1 MIKLEELLKD
11 EREEEIFDLKAT
23 ISTLAKDGQVQS
35 AEIRHTG
42 RGGTSSSTPSCG
54 SGYMLQF

>member
-1 MIKLEELLKD
+1 MIKLEELLID
-11 EREEEIFDLKAT
+11 EREEEIFDLKT
-23 ISTLAKDGQVQS
+23 TLSTLAKDEQVQS
-35 AEIRHTG
+35 VKVKHTG